1 MSFLPIAEFEA
12 NADPNASG
20 LSPFLATKGYVPR
33 SGVEPPTPWDST
45 ATQRAKNEFK
55 AADSFV
61 IKMQELRKYLR
72 EQLLWI
78 QALQAEQANR
88 RRHPAPEFKVGDMV
102 MLDARNIKTTR
113 PNKSLDHKNLGPF
126 EIVRVINNSAYELKL
141 PPAMEGIFPVFHP
154 WLLHLDNSA
163 PLQGQRIPP
172 PPPVMIDQEG
182 EEHWGVQEILDS
194 KIDRRRNDPLTG
206 RKGCLMY
213 KIRYTGYEDD
223 RPEWEPYPNTAGC
236 PALVADYHHQYP
248 DKPGPHQSFRTPQD
262 WEPLL
267 AMLLQSSHVEPMDP
281 DPMPED
287 PKSR

>member
-61 IKMQELRKYLR
+61 MKMQELRKYLR

-141 PPAMEGIFPVFHP
+141 PPAIEGIFPVFHP
-154 WLLHLDNSA
+154 
-163 PLQGQRIPP
+163 
-172 PPPVMIDQEG
+172 
-182 EEHWGVQEILDS
+182 
-194 KIDRRRNDPLTG
+194 
-206 RKGCLMY
+206 
-213 KIRYTGYEDD
+213 
-223 RPEWEPYPNTAGC
+223 
-236 PALVADYHHQYP
+236 
-248 DKPGPHQSFRTPQD
+248 
-262 WEPLL
+262 
-267 AMLLQSSHVEPMDP
+267 
-281 DPMPED
+281 
-287 PKSR
+287 